1 LPRGDGRLNIFTDSC
16 AKEFGC
22 VASGITTQEKRRES
36 ISGMMTTERDMR
48 YATEKFVADWYN
60 SMDKFFLTNLSRL
73 MEQSAGMY
81 NGQIKDIFVKNL
93 GCDKECIEKRINN
106 VSKWTRGLWNYC
118 PCKNLQD
125 LPFVEQEEAETL
137 ESGDFYLVSMPEWIE
152 LASQVT
158 EEEYNANPFAEQLN
172 I

>member
-1 LPRGDGRLNIFTDSC
+1 
-16 AKEFGC
+16 
-22 VASGITTQEKRRES
+22 
-36 ISGMMTTERDMR
+36 MR

-158 EEEYNANPFAEQLN
+158 EEEYNTNPFAEQLN
-172 I
+172 NQFGNPFERGLFIQAEEQVPEAEEAEQTDFETEEAEMPIQN